1 MPLHGLVADR
11 LAEELDA
18 TAPEPHAVVVANSAI
33 IVFREG
39 LEAVLI
45 LAAVMAPMLG
55 GVLLPRR
62 IREGAGAAPP
72 RREAGRAH

>member
-1 MPLHGLVADR
+1 M
-11 LAEELDA
+11 
-18 TAPEPHAVVVANSAI
+18 VVANSAI

-45 LAAVMAPMLG
+45 LAAVMAQMLG

-62 IREGAGAAPP
+62 KREGAGAAPP
-72 RREAGRAH
+72 AREAGRAH